1 MKGFANYII
10 VSIDEVEIEIL
21 NALKEEEKKLEFI
34 NAIDEIIAIKES
46 FKIDL
51 DL

>member
-21 NALKEEEKKLEFI
+21 NTLKEEEKKLELI

-46 FKIDL
+46 FKTDL